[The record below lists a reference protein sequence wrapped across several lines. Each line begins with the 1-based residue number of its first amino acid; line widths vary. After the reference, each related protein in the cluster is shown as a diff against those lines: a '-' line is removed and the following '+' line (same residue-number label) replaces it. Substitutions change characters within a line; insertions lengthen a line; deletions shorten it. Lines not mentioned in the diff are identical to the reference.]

1 MDNLEL
7 PGKHQE
13 IKSSQILIFDPSF
26 DDNYGLEFA
35 CGMIYGVIKNNIKR
49 SKDLHLFFGISEHL
63 FAILLSV
70 PNFFPLYSQERS
82 KQPSSQ
88 QQAKLL
94 SFENFH
100 N

>member
-13 IKSSQILIFDPSF
+13 IKRSQILIFDPSF

-49 SKDLHLFFGISEHL
+49 S
-63 FAILLSV
+63 
-70 PNFFPLYSQERS
+70 
-82 KQPSSQ
+82 
-88 QQAKLL
+88 
-94 SFENFH
+94 
-100 N
+100 